1 MIEIKKADKYSTC
14 YCCNSNKVA
23 EVNLIANKNQTQIF
37 CLCSKCL
44 TELVD
49 AIEDMEEPLENKN
62 KNKEYKL
69 YFSAILSGQQD
80 IKEEIVDLI
89 EDYNYTEEESEK
101 IINNEDRIK
110 ELYDEWLVQN
120 LDINYY
126 VVVEENYE
134 KD

>member
-49 AIEDMEEPLENKN
+49 AIEDMEEPLENK
-62 KNKEYKL
+62 EYKL
-69 YFSAILSGQQD
+69 YFSATLSGQQD
-80 IKEEIVDLI
+80 IKE
-89 EDYNYTEEESEK
+89 
-101 IINNEDRIK
+101 
-110 ELYDEWLVQN
+110 
-120 LDINYY
+120 
-126 VVVEENYE
+126 
-134 KD
+134 

>member
-23 EVNLIANKNQTQIF
+23 EVNLIANKNQAQKF

-62 KNKEYKL
+62 KKYKL

-126 VVVEENYE
+126 AIVKEEYE
-134 KD
+134 KN